1 MSKQKAIFFDR
12 DGTLIY
18 DEHYLNDY
26 KEIRYLPEVFKT
38 LTELKNAGYV
48 FVVVTNQSGIARGL
62 VTEEQMH
69 KIHEVMIKDFKKHSI
84 EFLDFYFSPH
94 LPDSNHPTRKPNPG
108 MLLAAAEKH
117 NIDLSKSWMIGDKMS
132 DVDAGLNAGCRAI
145 LLSTDK
151 DKKVEHQAEC
161 IKNVNSIILA
171 D

>member
-26 KEIRYLPEVFKT
+26 KKIRYLPEVFET
-38 LTELKNAGYV
+38 LLQLKQVGFV

-69 KIHEVMIKDFKKHSI
+69 KIHEVMIKDFKEHDI

-94 LPDSNHPTRKPNPG
+94 LPDSGHPYRKPNPG
-108 MLLAAAEKH
+108 MLLAAAEKY
-117 NIDLSKSWMIGDKMS
+117 NIDLSLSWMIGDKMG
-132 DVDAGLNAGCRAI
+132 DVEAGHNAGCRSI
-145 LLSTDK
+145 LLTSEPSNCEYSTN
-151 DKKVEHQAEC
+151 E
-161 IKNVNSIILA
+161 IKGINQFIIHNS
-171 D
+171 